1 MKGTDRIVLI
11 SLAIVGLLAAFYFMV
26 LSPKREEASK
36 LGDEVTQLQASID
49 QQNQIAQEAEQTRK
63 EFPRHYSRLV
73 VLGKAVPEDADT
85 ASMLVQLSGIAGRT
99 GVDFRGIALGQ
110 GAGEGSSTTS
120 ASSTTTAAATGTATP
135 AASGTTTTPSSG
147 TAPSSSTSGTTGTT
161 TTPSSGTSG
170 DSASGSAASTS
181 PSPAPAPATEA
192 AAATLP
198 IGAKVGPAG
207 LPTLPYDLSFT
218 GTFFDV
224 ANFMAGV
231 DSMVETRDGQV
242 AANGRLLTV
251 DGFSL
256 SKPTLGANPKLQV
269 AFSVTSYTVPAEQG
283 LTGGAA
289 PGGPAPAPTQPNVTP
304 VVDQ

>member
-1 MKGTDRIVLI
+1 MKGTDRIVII
-11 SLAIVGLLAAFYFMV
+11 SLAVVGLLAAFYFMV

-49 QQNQIAQEAEQTRK
+49 QQNQIAQEAEQTRE

-73 VLGKAVPEDADT
+73 VLGKAVPEDADS
-85 ASMLVQLSGIAGRT
+85 ASMLVQLSGIAARS
-99 GVDFRGIALGQ
+99 GVDFRGVALGQ
-110 GAGEGSSTTS
+110 GASEGSSTTS
-120 ASSTTTAAATGTATP
+120 ASATTTAPSSGTATP
-135 AASGTTTTPSSG
+135 ATSGTTTTPSSG
-147 TAPSSSTSGTTGTT
+147 TPPSSSASGTTGTT

-170 DSASGSAASTS
+170 DSATSSAASTS
-181 PSPAPAPATEA
+181 PTPAPATEA
-192 AAATLP
+192 AAANLP

-207 LPTLPYDLSFT
+207 LPTLPYDLIFA

-224 ANFMAGV
+224 ADFMAGV
-231 DSMVETRDGQV
+231 DALVETRDGQV

-256 SKPTLGANPKLQV
+256 SKPTLGPNPTLRV
-269 AFSVTSYTVPAEQG
+269 NFSVTSYTVPAEQG

-289 PGGPAPAPTQPNVTP
+289 PGGPAPAPTQPGVTP